1 MKTCLGVL
9 AAGVVY
15 FLSATLANAQG
26 CSDAGFCSIN
36 SLKPHASSPGNQTK
50 NQVKIGSFVGSAD
63 NNISVV
69 GAYSEFSKQLS
80 KSFAIDAKITSINQ
94 SGNGINMSGLGD
106 VFINTRIK
114 TSASVQLIGGLKI
127 PLTSGN
133 AQLNG
138 LSLPM
143 DYQASLGTLDA
154 IVGVSYQLKQ
164 WQVMAAIQQPLTQ
177 NKNEFLASSHAM
189 TSPLSMFQS
198 TKNFKR
204 AGDILVRVAYPFK
217 AGSKWVFTP
226 SLLPIY
232 HLGADRFL
240 NEVTNKEE
248 KIAGSEGLTLNGNLY
263 ADYLLSSHSSLQVNL
278 ATPFIVR
285 AARPDG
291 LTRGFIA
298 TIEYSYRF

>member
-1 MKTCLGVL
+1 MKTYLSILL
-9 AAGVVY
+9 AGSVALFTNSGAY
-15 FLSATLANAQG
+15 AQG

-36 SLKPHASSPGNQTK
+36 SLKPHAAGTGNQTK

-63 NNISVV
+63 NNISVF
-69 GAYSEFSKQLS
+69 GAYAEYSRQINAR
-80 KSFAIDAKITSINQ
+80 FAIDAKITSINQ

-106 VFINTRIK
+106 VFLNARIR
-114 TSASVQLIGGLKI
+114 TSAAVQLIGGLKI

-133 AQLNG
+133 ARLDG

-154 IVGVSYQLKQ
+154 IVGVTYQLKN
-164 WQVMAAIQQPLTQ
+164 WQIMGAIQQPLTQ
-177 NKNEFLASSHAM
+177 NKNEFMASSHAM

-198 TKNFKR
+198 TKNFQR
-204 AGDILVRVAYPFK
+204 AGDILVRVAYPIK

-240 NEVTNKEE
+240 NDITNKEE

-263 ADYLLSSHSSLQVNL
+263 ADYTLSSTSSLQVNL

-285 AARPDG
+285 RSRPDG
-291 LTRGFIA
+291 LTRSFIA